1 MATKKITTSFTVTFS
16 SSSSDGILIAEVDER
31 EVAEGGLNTKTS
43 FAPGDAV
50 AYLVFRGTGIVTGK
64 QIGRAHV

>member
-31 EVAEGGLNTKTS
+31 EVADGGLNTKTS

-50 AYLVFRGTGIVTGK
+50 AY
-64 QIGRAHV
+64 